1 MGGHDRKSETVWRRN
16 LTRSRVMISST
27 LHPPRPYQEFEPAR
41 TVPLDSGLATAQQIA
56 FGAACLR
63 GIMAPHL
70 SLGGICRAAIR
81 ASMSLNCRRE
91 GRYAT

>member
-1 MGGHDRKSETVWRRN
+1 
-16 LTRSRVMISST
+16 MISST

-70 SLGGICRAAIR
+70 SLGGICRATIR
-81 ASMSLNCRRE
+81 ASMRLKLSPRGPLRRVIRSVPTTR
-91 GRYAT
+91 GGAARR

>member
-1 MGGHDRKSETVWRRN
+1 
-16 LTRSRVMISST
+16 MISST

-63 GIMAPHL
+63 GIIAPHL